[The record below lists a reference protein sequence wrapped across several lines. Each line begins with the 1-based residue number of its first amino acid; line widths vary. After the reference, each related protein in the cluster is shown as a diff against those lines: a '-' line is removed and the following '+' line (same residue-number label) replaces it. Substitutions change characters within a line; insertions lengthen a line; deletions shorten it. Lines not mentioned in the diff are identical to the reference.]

1 MTVSLKKF
9 KQELRPYQEL
19 ALEKALACRAGG
31 TILLAFPTGTG
42 KGTAQLALLKKLRA
56 EGRRAWIVT
65 PSIEVVRGY
74 LERCGATIE
83 DLSAGEGHLIALAR
97 TIFVTTPVRLRN
109 WLRKGR
115 KVAGGARRKL
125 IAPDMLILDE
135 AHHAKM
141 DNIAGGGLRKF
152 CKDAQFVGFTATP
165 FRSNPDETAE
175 LQKFWGDPIHI
186 LTIPEAIQNG
196 AWALPKW
203 DVEPIVN
210 DDDLDIVK
218 GDLDA
223 DEASILAARP
233 MVAMIMKKISET
245 ANATGKDWLER
256 PTCITLPNVKSAREV
271 TNLLDENGISGC
283 LVTAETPAKVRARMY
298 KRVRTQGKG
307 KRIDHCKENGECITS
322 VKPTCECKCEKCK
335 TKIKCD
341 WHSLLVS
348 VRVLGEGVDLPW
360 LRRWIDASPTLS
372 PVSWL
377 QKLGRITRPHESG
390 PPEYVGTNR
399 NLERHG
405 YLLQGAIPRAE
416 FKIVQEKFGGG
427 SRRPRTTTLKGVSK
441 LKPIKVTLSGG
452 IEGLMFAVWCPNKL
466 GGSGFERCIIQDP
479 TSDRMMS
486 MTRQIDSSKEGAER
500 LSDWK
505 LEKKTPRKVV
515 GFRARNL
522 RGMPTAKQ
530 MKFWSAQAENRGL
543 SVTGQPTEKGH
554 PTREHIFA
562 LGALTDTKSSMREG
576 GKTLRPERERK
587 AVAAEGTGEQAE
599 EKTKPLTPLSPVLDG
614 YYTVVHGYGADRS
627 WKTYRLQTQHESDVF
642 MPGIQI
648 MGRLVGPDNYL
659 DYKNCANYVGTDNPK
674 GKSGEPIE
682 QWNGIHVWS
691 AFNTDKINIE
701 DDWATIMRG
710 PDTAGHSYAMQSGR
724 CWKCNKKLTVPDSI
738 HNGLGPDCFEKLGAI
753 RAEMEAEKLDRE
765 GADYE
770 KDSVIA
776 ERKKPHEETKGL
788 SNIALMKKLIL
799 ENKEAKEIRRL
810 YFERYALE
818 EKLSGKEHKK
828 NDTWKMNRIRTYH
841 KIAMEKL
848 GAEGKLPATYRMYL

>member
-1 MTVSLKKF
+1 MVVSLKQF

-19 ALEKALACRAGG
+19 AIEKAVGAREGS

-42 KGTAQLALLKKLRA
+42 KGTTQLALIKKLRS
-56 EGRRAWIVT
+56 EGKRAWIVT

-74 LERCGATIE
+74 LERCGATVE

-97 TIFVTTPVRLRN
+97 QIFVTTPVRLRN
-109 WLRKGR
+109 WLKRGR
-115 KVAGGARRKL
+115 RVSGNGRRKL

-152 CKDAQFVGFTATP
+152 CPQATFVGFTATP
-165 FRSNPDETAE
+165 FRSSPDETAE
-175 LQKFWGDPIHI
+175 LQKFWGDPHHI
-186 LTIPEAIQNG
+186 LTIPDAITNG

-203 DVEPIVN
+203 EVEPIIN

-223 DEASILAARP
+223 DEASFLAARP
-233 MVAMIMKKISET
+233 MIAMIMKKVSEQ
-245 ANATGKDWLER
+245 ANKDGTDWLQR
-256 PTCITLPNVKSAREV
+256 PTCITLPNVKTAREV
-271 TNLLDENGISGC
+271 TNLLDENGITGC
-283 LVTAETPAKVRARMY
+283 LVTADTPAKVRARMY
-298 KRVRTQGKG
+298 KRVKTQGKG
-307 KRIDHCKENGECITS
+307 KHIAHCRDKSECITS
-322 VKPTCECKCEKCK
+322 VKATCECKCEKCT
-335 TKIKCD
+335 TKLKD
-341 WHSLLVS
+341 LRPSLLVS

-479 TSDRMMS
+479 TSDRVLC

-500 LSDWK
+500 LSDWV
-505 LEKKTPRKVV
+505 LEKKTPKKVV

-543 SVTGQPTEKGH
+543 SATGQPTERGH

-576 GKTLRPERERK
+576 GKTLRPERVKKPE
-587 AVAAEGTGEQAE
+587 AAEANGEATE
-599 EKTKPLTPLSPVLDG
+599 EKTKPVKPLSPVLDG
-614 YYTVVHGYGADRS
+614 YYTVVHGYGENRTWS
-627 WKTYRLQTQHESDVF
+627 TYRLATQHESDTF
-642 MPGIQI
+642 MPGVQI

-659 DYKNCANYVGTDNPK
+659 DYKNCANYVGTDQPK
-674 GKSGEPIE
+674 KPNEEMISH
-682 QWNGIHVWS
+682 WNGIHVWS
-691 AFNTDKINIE
+691 AFSEDTTRIE
-701 DDWATIMRG
+701 DDWTTIMRG
-710 PDTAGHSYAMQSGR
+710 PDTAGHAYALQSGR

-738 HNGLGPDCFEKLGAI
+738 HNGLGPDCFEKVGAI
-753 RAEMEAEKLDRE
+753 RAELEAERLDRE

-799 ENKEAKEIRRL
+799 EEKEATEIKRL

-848 GAEGKLPATYRMYL
+848 GAEGKLPQNYRMYL